1 MKYFSLHTTA
11 HIISLATAENSDMEF
26 HKKELQRHCRVCA
39 GLLDKKYAYTCQEQ
53 TNKLLLQKLG
63 IDVDEDQPDVQPK
76 LFCQSCRTKYS
87 ETVKSSLVVFEWQS
101 HSDPGS
107 SCEICCFFKSKK
119 KGGRPKK
126 EKKNRGRPQSHSVQ
140 FITNRFLHS
149 TLPSY
154 RVSSTLSLSRF
165 LLSTTVPLNDLKCS
179 VCSNIV
185 DQPVETPCRKRVCSI
200 CIASLLRSCDLEHF
214 PCPSCKESH
223 EITQS
228 SFPEAT
234 EVVMKVLGDLLVT
247 CDKPLCTEVVAQK
260 N

>member
-76 LFCQSCRTKYS
+76 LFCQSCRTKATQYS

-107 SCEICCFFKSKK
+107 SCEICCFFKKQE
-119 KGGRPKK
+119 KGRETK
-126 EKKNRGRPQSHSVQ
+126 EGKEESWTATVSLGPIYYEQVLAFDTTFIQSVIYSVS
-140 FITNRFLHS
+140 FSILAVDN
-149 TLPSY
+149 
-154 RVSSTLSLSRF
+154 SST
-165 LLSTTVPLNDLKCS
+165 
-179 VCSNIV
+179 
-185 DQPVETPCRKRVCSI
+185 Q
-200 CIASLLRSCDLEHF
+200 
-214 PCPSCKESH
+214 
-223 EITQS
+223 
-228 SFPEAT
+228 
-234 EVVMKVLGDLLVT
+234 
-247 CDKPLCTEVVAQK
+247 
-260 N
+260 